1 MTRTPTPF
9 PSAFGGGAGV
19 MPKISHAK
27 GSYLWDTDG
36 KRYIDGSCGPAVY
49 CIGHANARVNRAVA
63 DQMARIAHAYRF
75 SFTSD
80 PLEEMTDILARK
92 MGADL
97 EETIFVTG
105 GSEAVE
111 SAAKVALQYHYD
123 RGEPQ
128 RTRFIARERSWHG
141 NTLFATALSGFAA
154 RRAPF
159 EGALPD
165 VSRVGAANAYRPP
178 EGVGANAL
186 VEHLSAELSAEI
198 ERQGADTIAAFI
210 FEPVVGA
217 AGGAVPAPE
226 GYVKAMTEIC
236 HRHGILVI
244 SDEIMCG
251 SGRSGVWR
259 ASVEDGIVPDIVTV
273 AKGLSG
279 GYLPLGATVYTRR
292 IGDVIRAGT
301 GAPMT
306 AHTYSGHTT
315 CLAAAVEVQ
324 RIIEEEQLV
333 ERVAARGPAWMAE
346 LHERLARFDEVGDVR
361 GRGYFIGVELVAD
374 PGSKTP
380 FDPALGVAERIK
392 TAAMA
397 EGLICYPSAGNVDG
411 VAGDQV
417 ILAPPYNAS
426 DAELEEIAAK
436 LEATI
441 AAVLTGIS

>member
-1 MTRTPTPF
+1 MDDTPTPF
-9 PSAFGGGAGV
+9 PSAFGGGAEV
-19 MPKISHAK
+19 LPKISHGR
-27 GSYLWDTDG
+27 GSYLWDTEG
-36 KRYIDGSCGPAVY
+36 RRYIDGSGGPAVY
-49 CIGHANARVNRAVA
+49 CIGHADPRVNRVVA
-63 DQMARIAHAYRF
+63 EQMERIAHAYRF

-80 PLEEMTDILARK
+80 PLEELTAMLGRL

-97 EETIFVTG
+97 EESLFVTG

-111 SAAKVALQYHYD
+111 SAVKVALQYHYD

-141 NTLFATALSGFAA
+141 NTLMATALSGFAA

-165 VSRVGAANAYRPP
+165 VGRVSAANAWRPP

-186 VEHLSAELSAEI
+186 VEHLVAELATEI
-198 ERQGADTIAAFI
+198 ERLDPETIAAFI

-226 GYVKAMTEIC
+226 GYAKAVTDLC

-251 SGRSGVWR
+251 SGRTGVWR
-259 ASVEDGIVPDIVTV
+259 ASAEDGIVPDIVTV

-279 GYLPLGATVYTRR
+279 GYLPLGATIYTRR
-292 IGDVIRAGT
+292 VGDVIRAGQ
-301 GAPMT
+301 GAPLT
-306 AHTYSGHTT
+306 AHTYSGHTA
-315 CLAAAVEVQ
+315 CLAAALEVQ
-324 RIIEEEQLV
+324 RIVAEERLV

-346 LHERLARFDEVGDVR
+346 LRDRLDRFDEVGDVR
-361 GRGYFIGVELVAD
+361 GRGYFIGIELVAD
-374 PGSKTP
+374 RQSKAPFHPG
-380 FDPALGVAERIK
+380 LGLAERIK
-392 TAAMA
+392 TEAMA
-397 EGLICYPSAGNVDG
+397 QGLICYPSAGNVDG
-411 VAGDQV
+411 TAGDHV

-436 LEATI
+436 MEATI
-441 AAVLTGIS
+441 GAVLAGV